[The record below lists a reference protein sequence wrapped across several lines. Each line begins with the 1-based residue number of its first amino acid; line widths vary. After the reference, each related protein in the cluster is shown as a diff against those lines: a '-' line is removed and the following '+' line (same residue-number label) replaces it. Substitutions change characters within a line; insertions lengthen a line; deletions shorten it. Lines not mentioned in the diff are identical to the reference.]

1 MDPQLEALKE
11 KEAFLQRELEKQ
23 AMEAR
28 IKQLEGQLAAG
39 GGVTVSKLLFI
50 FYFNFHNC
58 IQTTI
63 NSALEAQRTSI
74 DLKAPQAAMPCII
87 FTLSCQYLG

>member
-39 GGVTVSKLLFI
+39 GGATVSKLIAYFIRLLFR
-50 FYFNFHNC
+50 F
-58 IQTTI
+58 
-63 NSALEAQRTSI
+63 
-74 DLKAPQAAMPCII
+74 
-87 FTLSCQYLG
+87 